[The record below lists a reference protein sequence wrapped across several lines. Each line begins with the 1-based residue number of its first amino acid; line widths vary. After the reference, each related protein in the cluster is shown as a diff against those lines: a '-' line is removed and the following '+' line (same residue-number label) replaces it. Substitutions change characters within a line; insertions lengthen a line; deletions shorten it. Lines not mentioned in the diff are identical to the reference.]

1 MVCATLVS
9 RSSIRPQRKR
19 ARATGA
25 YHQFA
30 FFQFLLFT
38 SSLSSC
44 VSLTLWAQAHRQ
56 QAHSLCVC
64 VRYSCCAPHGWTVC
78 TVWWW
83 NTCTENRPYIVH
95 ICLLLLVDASAKSA
109 DSFRFVRAHN
119 SFSPYFSRAPWTT
132 RCRMNLSVYES
143 MSVWSWRDS

>member
-1 MVCATLVS
+1 MCYSCLAFIHLAAAEES
-9 RSSIRPQRKR
+9 ARDGSISSICFFPV
-19 ARATGA
+19 
-25 YHQFA
+25 FA
-30 FFQFLLFT
+30 FHIVVVVVCFSNSMGPGT
-38 SSLSSC
+38 
-44 VSLTLWAQAHRQ
+44 QAAGTQPVR
-56 QAHSLCVC
+56 VC